1 METQHFDQAPEKEL
15 KKETKET
22 VVDKMKR
29 ILGMATLAV
38 AGAAAQAP
46 AHAQEFNPHLD
57 DTWQKTAGV
66 SNSYEP
72 FIETSGVSNNYEP
85 AGHSY
90 NNDTYPGWDEP
101 TPQYGS
107 DDSYKGFNPE
117 DAPGTSSG
125 EEKPEG
131 DKQ

>member
-1 METQHFDQAPEKEL
+1 MYMETPHFDKAPEKEP
-15 KKETKET
+15 KEET

-29 ILGMATLAV
+29 ILGIATLAA

-46 AHAQEFNPHLD
+46 AQAQEALD
-57 DTWQKTAGV
+57 YGWTEKPDVTNVYDYT
-66 SNSYEP
+66 
-72 FIETSGVSNNYEP
+72 I
-85 AGHSY
+85 HSY
-90 NNDTYPGWDEP
+90 DSGTTPPGWDEP
-101 TPQYGS
+101 TPQYGDYS
-107 DDSYKGFNPE
+107 PYKGFNPE

>member
-1 METQHFDQAPEKEL
+1 MYMETQHFDQAPEKEP
-15 KKETKET
+15 KEET

-29 ILGMATLAV
+29 ILGIATLAA
-38 AGAAAQAP
+38 AGAAAQTP
-46 AHAQEFNPHLD
+46 AHAQGFNSHLD
-57 DTWQKTAGV
+57 NTWQQTTGV
-66 SNSYEP
+66 SNNYEP

-101 TPQYGS
+101 TPQYGDYS
-107 DDSYKGFNPE
+107 PYKGFNPE